1 MTRVEMVETE
11 RITLDKEN
19 PRIKH
24 FMEIHDEITEAGMRL
39 ALGAGGDSEDEVTAQ
54 DKYRQLRR
62 AIKETGGVVQPIILK
77 EQGEGSYLC
86 VEGNTR
92 VAIYRE
98 LAREDTQGGW
108 EKILAI
114 VHDEMDEQRA
124 HEIRLQVHLVGPRS
138 WPAYAKA
145 KYLSE
150 LWEQDQM
157 PMAEII
163 RVCGGTQQ
171 QVEREIK
178 AYGDMERF
186 YRPVAEAD
194 GFEMFDY
201 SRFSAFRELQ
211 NVKEGLYGA
220 DKDER
225 HFAQWIHAGLFQP
238 QNTVRALP
246 EILADAEATKVF
258 LKEGAKEAIKH
269 LDAGQQE
276 SESDSPVRD
285 ATIEELATALRRRI
299 NRLSFDESQEIAT
312 SPGSPV
318 MVELDAVR
326 ESIDTLVA
334 TTSTDEE

>member
-1 MTRVEMVETE
+1 MARVEMVEIE
-11 RITLDKEN
+11 QITLDKEN

-24 FMEIHDEITEAGMRL
+24 FMAIHEVVTEASMRL

-54 DKYRQLRR
+54 DKYRQLKR
-62 AIKETGGVVQPIILK
+62 AIQETGGVVQPIILK
-77 EQGEGSYLC
+77 DQGDGNYLC

-92 VAIYRE
+92 VAIYLE
-98 LAREDTQGGW
+98 LAKEDPQGGW
-108 EKILAI
+108 GKILAI

-150 LWEQDQM
+150 LWEQDRM

-171 QVEREIK
+171 QVEREIN

-194 GFEMFDY
+194 GSEMFDY

-211 NVKEGLYGA
+211 GVKEGIYSVG
-220 DKDER
+220 KDER
-225 HFAQWIHAGLFQP
+225 DFAEWIHAGLLQP

-246 EILADAEATKVF
+246 QILADAGATNVF

-269 LDAGQQE
+269 LDASHQQ

-285 ATIEELATALRRRI
+285 ASIEDLAAALRRRI
-299 NRLSFDESQEIAT
+299 DRLSFDESQEIAT

-334 TTSTDEE
+334 VTSTEEE